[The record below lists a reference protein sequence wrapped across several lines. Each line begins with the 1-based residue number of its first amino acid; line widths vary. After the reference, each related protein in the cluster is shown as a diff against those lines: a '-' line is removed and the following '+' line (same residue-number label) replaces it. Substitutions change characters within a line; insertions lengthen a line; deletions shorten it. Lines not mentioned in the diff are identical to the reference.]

1 MNEINNSK
9 KLYSKAKKYIAG
21 GNMLF
26 SKRPDVFLPGKW
38 PSYFTQAKGCEI
50 QALDG
55 KKYIDVCIMYLVSF
69 LCLTV
74 R

>member
-1 MNEINNSK
+1 MNCLKLSENVNFQKLDINQK
-9 KLYSKAKKYIAG
+9 TWSKAKEYIAG

-38 PSYFTQAKGCEI
+38 PSYFTKANGCTI

-55 KKYIDVCIMYLVSF
+55 KKYI
-69 LCLTV
+69 
-74 R
+74 